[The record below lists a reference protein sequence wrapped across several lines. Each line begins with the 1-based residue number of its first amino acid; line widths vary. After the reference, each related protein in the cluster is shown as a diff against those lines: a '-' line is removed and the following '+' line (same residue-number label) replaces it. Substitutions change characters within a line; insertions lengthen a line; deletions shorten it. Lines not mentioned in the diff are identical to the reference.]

1 MQKRTIYSLLL
12 TSFILV
18 CAFSLSSAQS
28 IVVESDDVARC
39 VLSEIDVTV
48 DAGTDVSAFEIILEV
63 TDGGAFCTTLDFEWD
78 AAFTVLTQRVV
89 NITGPHNDGT
99 PDTIRVAGMLIDNG
113 DACLAAGQTVVGQ
126 VKFTTNDV
134 CDGTVEF
141 AGIDLDI
148 PTACGCALYAE
159 NQFVDCATTSLIPAV
174 VTAGTVTVVNQGPTI
189 DPIAG
194 ATVHWGDL
202 YQGLATGTDP
212 DEVSCENLKFYKV
225 SGPAAMNVE
234 QDGDIFWTTTGAD
247 VGNNTVEVEVRDA
260 CGAADTTSFV
270 ICVENTPPEITCPEE
285 IFNIIWGNEVSG
297 GVTGFDPD
305 GGPLSLSYS
314 VASFDGP
321 GTPTVNPATGDWAWQ
336 TLDVDNAYLG
346 DFELCIAVTD
356 GANTDECSPMNA
368 DTCCVSIHVIPTIRA
383 TIEKTHGTLQG
394 QTEEVSIY
402 IDSLIDP
409 PNEMGGFDFLIQYD
423 HSALSFQSADIGQLL
438 ADCGWEY
445 FTYRQGEDGNC
456 GSSACP
462 TGMLRFVALAE
473 TNNGANHPTCFSGT
487 AGQLVTIEFLVTND
501 YTFNCMYV
509 PIRWAWY
516 DCGDNTISSKS
527 GDTLFISRHVYDYDN
542 ATPVEDLG
550 AAFPTYFGAPAVCD
564 TYDKAFPLRL
574 IDFQNGGVDIICVDS
589 IDGRG
594 DLNLNGLDNE
604 IADAVLYTNYF
615 IYGIGVF
622 SNVEAQTAASD
633 VNADGIALTV
643 GDLVYQ
649 IRIIIGDVSPY
660 PKAVSPIAVEMV
672 NRNGNLEI
680 ANNVQ
685 IGGAYVVVEGNV
697 APELLANE
705 MEMQYNFDGVNT
717 RILVYSFDGNSFMG
731 EFLNVEGNI
740 VSMELATRDGYP
752 VNVDML
758 PTNFVLKQNYPNPF
772 NPTTNISFETPIA
785 AAWDL
790 AIYNVNGQIVHQT
803 SGYTEAGVVTETW
816 DASNLGSGV
825 FFYRLTVGDFTD
837 VKKMVLVK

>member
-1 MQKRTIYSLLL
+1 MMQKRTIYSLLL

-28 IVVESDDVARC
+28 IVVEDVEVARC
-39 VLSEIDVTV
+39 VLSELDVTV
-48 DAGTDVSAFEIILEV
+48 DPGTDVSAFEIILEV
-63 TDGGAFCTTLDFEWD
+63 TDGGAYFTTLDFEWD
-78 AAFTVLTQRVV
+78 AGFTVLTQRVV
-89 NITGPHNDGT
+89 NITAHGDGT
-99 PDTIRVAGMLIDNG
+99 PDTIRIAGMLIDNG
-113 DACLAAGQTVVGQ
+113 DACLTGLTVVGQ
-126 VKFTTNDV
+126 VKFTTNNS
-134 CDGTVEF
+134 CDGTVEL
-141 AGIDLDI
+141 AGISLDI
-148 PTACGCALYAE
+148 PTPCGCDLYAE
-159 NQFVDCATTSLIPAV
+159 NQFVDCATTTLIPAV
-174 VTAGTVTVVNQGPTI
+174 VTAGTVTVVNQKPTI
-189 DPIAG
+189 DAIAG

-202 YQGLATGTDP
+202 YQGLATGSDP
-212 DEVSCENLKFYKV
+212 DEASCEDLSFSKL
-225 SGPAAMNVE
+225 SGPAALVVE
-234 QDGDIFWTTTGAD
+234 SDGDIFWTTTGAD
-247 VGNNTVEVEVRDA
+247 VGNNTVEVLITDD
-260 CGAADTTSFV
+260 CGASDTTDFV

-285 IFNIIWGNEVSG
+285 TFNLIWGYEVSG
-297 GVTGFDPD
+297 DVTGFDPD
-305 GGPLSLSYS
+305 GGPLSLAYS

-336 TLDVDNAYLG
+336 TLEENAYLG
-346 DFELCIAVTD
+346 LFELCIEVTD
-356 GANTDECSPMNA
+356 GANTDECSPENA
-368 DTCCVSIHVIPTIRA
+368 DTCCVYIYVTPTIRA
-383 TIEKTHGTLQG
+383 TIEKTHGSFQG

-409 PNEMGGFDFLIQYD
+409 PNEMGGFDFLIYYD
-423 HSALSFQSADIGQLL
+423 PTALTFQGAVPGQLL
-438 ADCGWEY
+438 VDCGWEY
-445 FTYRQGEDGNC
+445 FTYRQGPDGNC
-456 GSSACP
+456 GANACP
-462 TGMLRFVALAE
+462 SGFLRIVAMAE
-473 TNNGANHPTCFSGT
+473 TNNGPNHPICFSGT
-487 AGQLVTIEFLVTND
+487 AGQLVSIEFMVTSD

-509 PIRWAWY
+509 PIRWTWY
-516 DCGDNTISSKS
+516 DCGDNSISSKS
-527 GDTLFISRHVYDYDN
+527 GDTLFISRHVYDYDI

-550 AAFPTYFGAPAVCD
+550 ASFPTFFGAPAVCD

-622 SNVEAQTAASD
+622 DHVDAQTAASD
-633 VNADGIALTV
+633 VNADGVALTV

-649 IRIIIGDVSPY
+649 IRIIIGDVSLY
-660 PKAVSPIAVEMV
+660 PKAVSPVAVEMV

-685 IGGAYVVVEGNV
+685 IGGAFVVVEGDV
-697 APELLANE
+697 SPQLLANE
-705 MEMQYNFDGVNT
+705 MEMQYNFDGENT
-717 RILVYSFDGNSFMG
+717 RILVYSFEGNSFMG

-772 NPTTNISFETPIA
+772 NPTTTVSFQTPTA
-785 AAWDL
+785 TDWDMS
-790 AIYNVNGQIVHQT
+790 IYNVNGQIVHQR
-803 SGYTEAGVVTETW
+803 SGYTEAGEVSFEW

-825 FFYRLTVGDFTD
+825 FFYRLTAGDFTD

>member
-1 MQKRTIYSLLL
+1 MMQKRTIYSLLL

-28 IVVESDDVARC
+28 VVVEDVETARC
-39 VLSEIDVTV
+39 VLSGLDVTV
-48 DAGTDVSAFEIILEV
+48 DPGTDVSAFEIILEV
-63 TDGGAFCTTLDFEWD
+63 TSGGAYFTTLDFEWD
-78 AAFTVLTQRVV
+78 AGFLVLTNRIV

-113 DACLAAGQTVVGQ
+113 DACLGASTVVGQ
-126 VKFTTNDV
+126 VKFTTNNS
-134 CDGTVEF
+134 CDGTVEL
-141 AGIDLDI
+141 AGISLDI
-148 PTACGCALYAE
+148 PTLCGCDLYAE
-159 NQFVDCATTSLIPAV
+159 NQFVDCATTTLIPAA
-174 VTAGTVTVVNQGPTI
+174 VTAGTVTVVNQKPTI

-194 ATVHWGDL
+194 ATVHWGLL
-202 YQGLATGTDP
+202 YQGLATGSDP
-212 DEVSCENLKFYKV
+212 DEASCEDLDFSKL
-225 SGPAAMNVE
+225 SGPAALTVE
-234 QDGDIFWTTTGAD
+234 PDGDIFWTTTGAD
-247 VGNNTVEVEVRDA
+247 VGNNTVEVLITDD
-260 CGAADTTSFV
+260 CGAQDTTSFV

-285 IFNIIWGNEVSG
+285 TFNLIWGYEVSG
-297 GVTGFDPD
+297 GVVGFDDD
-305 GGPLSLSYS
+305 GGPLSLVYS

-321 GTPTVNPATGDWAWQ
+321 GTPTVNPVTGDWAWQ
-336 TLDVDNAYLG
+336 TLEDNAYLG
-346 DFELCIAVTD
+346 LFELCITVTD
-356 GANTDECSPMNA
+356 GANTDECSPENA
-368 DTCCVSIHVIPTIRA
+368 DTCCVYLYVVPTIRA
-383 TIEKTHGTLQG
+383 TIEKTHGSLQG

-409 PNEMGGFDFLIQYD
+409 PNEMGGFDFLIYYD
-423 HSALSFQSADIGQLL
+423 YTALTFQSAVPGQLL
-438 ADCGWEY
+438 VDCGWEY
-445 FTYRQGEDGNC
+445 FTYRQGPDGNC
-456 GSSACP
+456 GPNACP
-462 TGMLRFVALAE
+462 SGFLRIVALAE
-473 TNNGANHPTCFSGT
+473 TNNGANHPACFSGA
-487 AGQLVTIEFLVTND
+487 AGQLVSLEFMVTND

-509 PIRWAWY
+509 PIRWTWY

-542 ATPVEDLG
+542 TTPVEDLG

-574 IDFQNGGVDIICVDS
+574 VDFQNGGVDIICVDS

-594 DLNLNGLDNE
+594 DINLNGLDNE

-622 SNVEAQTAASD
+622 SNVPAQTAASD

-660 PKAVSPIAVEMV
+660 PKAVSPVAVDMV
-672 NRNGNLEI
+672 NRDGNLEI

-697 APELLANE
+697 APQLLADE
-705 MEMQYNFDGVNT
+705 MEMSYNYDGINT
-717 RILVYSFDGNSFMG
+717 RILVYSFQGNSFAG
-731 EFLNVEGNI
+731 QFLNVDGRV

-758 PTNFVLKQNYPNPF
+758 PTNFVLNQNYPNPF
-772 NPTTNISFETPIA
+772 NPTTTISFEIPTA
-785 AAWDL
+785 TDWNLD
-790 AIYNVNGQIVHQT
+790 IYNVNGQIVHQT
-803 SGYTEAGVVTETW
+803 SGYTEAGLVTETW

-825 FFYRLTVGDFTD
+825 FFYRLTAGDFSD